1 MYELLVNGITH
12 CVGSYEC
19 CKDYALM
26 CGAAHITEF
35 GFQFSTDASIVRYYG
50 E

>member
-1 MYELLVNGITH
+1 MYQLLVCGVTR

-26 CGAAHITEF
+26 CGAARITEF
-35 GFQFSTDASIVRYYG
+35 GFQFSVDASIIGYYG